1 MKDFGQL
8 MKQVQEL
15 QQKMGKLQ
23 EDLANLEVEGMSGG
37 GMVKV
42 TLSGKSEMRGVKI
55 DPSLLTPDD
64 AEMLEDLIVAAH
76 NDAKK
81 KLEERVQ
88 SETQD
93 MMGGLPL
100 PPGFKLPL

>member
-23 EDLANLEVEGMSGG
+23 EDLAGLEVEGISGG
-37 GMVKV
+37 GMVKL
-42 TLSGKSEMRGVKI
+42 TLSGKSEMRGVNI
-55 DPSLLTPDD
+55 DASLLKPND

-93 MMGGLPL
+93 LMGGLPL